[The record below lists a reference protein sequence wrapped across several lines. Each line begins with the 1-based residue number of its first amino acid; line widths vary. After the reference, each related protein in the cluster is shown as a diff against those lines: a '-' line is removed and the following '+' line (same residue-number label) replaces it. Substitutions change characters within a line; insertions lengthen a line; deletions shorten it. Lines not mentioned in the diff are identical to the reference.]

1 MNISRLVFLAKQ
13 IKDKN
18 LAILLLCV
26 TAGILAFVN
35 FSLPAKADTVLK
47 GPDYQMITA
56 KGSNGGQ
63 DFYVLDARLGAMLV
77 FVFDTT
83 RHTPV
88 ARQTVSVTDLFAA
101 PVR

>member
-1 MNISRLVFLAKQ
+1 MYI
-13 IKDKN
+13 DKTI
-18 LAILLLCV
+18 LIILLSI
-26 TAGILAFVN
+26 TAGLL
-35 FSLPAKADTVLK
+35 SLVELGGTPAKADTVLK